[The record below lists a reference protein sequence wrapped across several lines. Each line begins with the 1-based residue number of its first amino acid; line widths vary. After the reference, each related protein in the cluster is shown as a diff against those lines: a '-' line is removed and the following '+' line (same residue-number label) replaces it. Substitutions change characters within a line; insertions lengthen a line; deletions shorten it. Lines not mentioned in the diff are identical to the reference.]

1 MYNQLFSEPLNS
13 SENSG
18 ELKAQIQRVN
28 SSEGDE
34 EERDSRP
41 RTTSNF
47 DENRKSEKI
56 RVTTS

>member
-1 MYNQLFSEPLNS
+1 LFSEPLNS

-34 EERDSRP
+34 EERD
-41 RTTSNF
+41 
-47 DENRKSEKI
+47 
-56 RVTTS
+56 